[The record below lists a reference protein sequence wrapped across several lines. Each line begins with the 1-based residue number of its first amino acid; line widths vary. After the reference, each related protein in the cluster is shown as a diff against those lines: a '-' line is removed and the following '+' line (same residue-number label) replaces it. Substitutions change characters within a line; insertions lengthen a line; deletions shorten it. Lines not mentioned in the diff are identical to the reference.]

1 MKKGY
6 FICLSVVVCMIM
18 LEMLSGEAK
27 GSDMQKSIA
36 GKVIRFHVI
45 ANSDSEKDQEL
56 KYMVRDRVMEYTKD
70 LLSHAGSLAESEN
83 ILMEHESEILSIAQ
97 NCVTEAGYDYTVTA
111 GMEHTY
117 FPVKSYGEYAF
128 PAGEYEAYCIRIGT
142 SKGKN
147 WWCVLYPPLCFI
159 DIASSH
165 TGACEE
171 AMNGVLSP
179 EEMAYLSG
187 ETPRFQFKYLTF
199 LNEWFDL

>member
-1 MKKGY
+1 MKKV
-6 FICLSVVVCMIM
+6 FWICLGVAVFVIL
-18 LEMLSGEAK
+18 LEFQADEAN
-27 GSDMQKSIA
+27 GLDMQKSIA

-45 ANSDSEKDQEL
+45 ANSDSAKDQEL
-56 KYMVRDRVMEYTKD
+56 KFMVRDKVMDYTKD
-70 LLSHAGSLAESEN
+70 LLAESGSLAESEN
-83 ILMEHESEILSIAQ
+83 ILMEHESEILTIAQ

-159 DIASSH
+159 DIASSQS
-165 TGACEE
+165 GACEE
-171 AMNGVLSP
+171 AMDGILSP
-179 EEMAYLSG
+179 EEIAYLSG